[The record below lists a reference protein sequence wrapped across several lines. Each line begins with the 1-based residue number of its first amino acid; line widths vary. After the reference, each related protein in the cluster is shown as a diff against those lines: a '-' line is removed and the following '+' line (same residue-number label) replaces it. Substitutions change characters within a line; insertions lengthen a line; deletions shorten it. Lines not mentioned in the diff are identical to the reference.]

1 MSLRDN
7 ESLNKK
13 GRIQLKQILG
23 TTVALT
29 CLALTSTVWADVKLP
44 ALISDNML
52 LQANKPAAIWGS
64 ADAGEKVAVSFAG
77 QSLAAVADA
86 QGRWKVSFKPLAA
99 DVHGTLTVTGK
110 NTLTVTNV
118 LVGTVW
124 VCSGQSNMEMGIG
137 MADNAATELPKA
149 KYPKI
154 RLFRVKNASKLEPQT
169 DVEGKWVECS
179 PETLPLQGGWGG
191 FSAVAYF
198 FGRDIHLATGLPVG
212 LIETCWGGTPAQS
225 WASLASLQA
234 EPELKGYV
242 EQYENLVKNLPEVKA
257 KYVKDRAEFQ
267 VNYKKWED
275 EVNKPYQAALKAW
288 DKEAARAKSEGKP
301 APAKPSLAK
310 AAPKNIGAEPDKNSW
325 TPTSLYNGMIVPLVQ
340 YAIEGAIWYQGESNA
355 GKAQEYR
362 TLFPVMISDWRKQWA
377 QGDFPFYFCQLAN
390 FLPKTDK
397 PDDSQWAS
405 LREAQ
410 SLTLRLPN
418 TGQAVLIDIGEQSD
432 IHPRNK
438 QEVGSRLAKIAL
450 AKQFGKGGRYTGPVY
465 SAMKVEGDKI
475 RLSFDTVGGELAAKQ
490 LPARY
495 DVKTAQNETSPL
507 VRNRPG
513 SPLEGFAICGADRK
527 WMWADAVIDGQ
538 TVLVSAS
545 EVKQPVAVRYGWA
558 NNPTCNLYNKE
569 GLPAS
574 PFQTDDGPSGK

>member
-1 MSLRDN
+1 M
-7 ESLNKK
+7 NKK
-13 GRIQLKQILG
+13 RMLHMQHVLRG
-23 TTVALT
+23 TVALS
-29 CLALTSTVWADVKLP
+29 CLALASAVLADVKLP
-44 ALISDNML
+44 AIISDNML
-52 LQANKPAAIWGS
+52 LQANKPAAIWGT
-64 ADAGEKVAVSFAG
+64 ADAGEKVTVSFAE
-77 QSLAAVADA
+77 QALVATADA
-86 QGRWKVSFKPLAA
+86 QGRWKVSLKPLIA
-99 DVHGTLTVTGK
+99 DKSGTLTVTGK
-110 NTLTVTNV
+110 NTLAINNV

-124 VCSGQSNMEMGIG
+124 ICSGQSNMEMGIG
-137 MADNAATELPKA
+137 MADNAAAELPKA

-154 RLFRVKNASKLEPQT
+154 RLFRVKNASKLQPQT

-257 KYVKDRAEFQ
+257 KYEKDRADFQ
-267 VNYKKWED
+267 VNYKKWE
-275 EVNKPYQAALKAW
+275 ETVNKPYQAALKAW
-288 DKEAARAKSEGKP
+288 GAESARAKAEGKP
-301 APAKPSLAK
+301 APAKPALASL
-310 AAPKNIGAEPDKNSW
+310 APKNIGAEPDKSPW
-325 TPTSLYNGMIVPLVQ
+325 TPTSLYNGMIFPLVQ

-355 GKAQEYR
+355 GRALEYR

-390 FLPKTDK
+390 FQQKTTRA
-397 PDDSQWAS
+397 DDSGWAS

-418 TGQAVLIDIGEQSD
+418 TGQAVLTDIGEASD

-438 QEVGSRLAKIAL
+438 MEVGSRLARIAL
-450 AKQFGKGGRYTGPVY
+450 AKDYGKGGRYTGPVY
-465 SAMKVEGDKI
+465 SAMKVEGEKI
-475 RLSFDTVGGELAAKQ
+475 RLSFDPAGGELVARE
-490 LPARY
+490 LPATH
-495 DVKTAQNETSPL
+495 DVKTAQNETGPL
-507 VRNRPG
+507 VRNRPN
-513 SPLEGFAICGADRK
+513 SPLEGFAICGEDRK
-527 WMWADAVIDGQ
+527 WVWADAAIDGQ
-538 TVLVSAS
+538 TVLVSTP
-545 EVKQPVAVRYGWA
+545 EIKQPVAVRYCWA
-558 NNPTCNLYNKE
+558 SNPTGNLYNKE

-574 PFQTDDGPSGK
+574 PFQTDVRTDGK